1 MIGLVLKKNAD
12 KFDVKVGEKVLT
24 CSARN
29 LKSEGVFVGDRVTVG
44 EENVI
49 ESVEKR
55 KNLLIR
61 PPLANLD
68 TMIIVL
74 AKTPK
79 PDLLLMDKLIIFC
92 VVNAIKPVL
101 CINKSDLGQDFVD
114 EICGIYQNVCDYVVV
129 SAIHGD
135 VEKIKKHIN
144 GITALAGQS
153 AVGKSSIINALLGKD
168 VATVGD
174 ISKKVERG
182 KQTTRIVELYE
193 IEKCKYIADTAGFSK
208 LDEAL
213 LNIDEYEL
221 KSYYPEFIKY
231 AHDCKYK
238 SCLHLSSVD
247 CGVCKAVK
255 DGKISKVRY
264 ENYKILQANLKAL
277 KKF

>member
-12 KFDVKVGEKVLT
+12 KFDVQVCEKILT

-29 LKSEGVFVGDRVTVG
+29 LKNEGVFVGDRVKVG
-44 EENVI
+44 NENVI

-79 PDLLLMDKLIIFC
+79 PDLLLVDKLIIFC

-135 VEKIKKHIN
+135 VEKLKKHIA

-153 AVGKSSIINALLGKD
+153 AVGKSSIINALFGKD
-168 VATVGD
+168 IAQIGN

-193 IEKCKYIADTAGFSK
+193 IEKGKFLADTAGFSK
-208 LDEAL
+208 LDESL
-213 LNIDEYEL
+213 LGIDEYEL

-231 AHDCKYK
+231 AHECKYK
-238 SCLHLSSVD
+238 SCLHLNPID
-247 CGVCKAVK
+247 CGVCRAVI

-264 ENYKILQANLKAL
+264 DNYKILQANLKSL